1 MDILVIEDIS
11 FSRKLIEN
19 QLKSLGHSVISVS
32 GGYEALEVLDS
43 SQTVNLV
50 VCDLYLADMTGFHIF
65 QECEKL
71 FNARGNDQIGPPFVL
86 LTSSKNQRDLD
97 DAESMGF
104 VAALTK
110 PLDLQNLQ
118 EIINSLDSEH
128 ALIRQSQAKGKILL
142 ADAKGVISKLMQN
155 IMEGTGYTFLFS
167 QSGQE
172 CLSSLAEYRN
182 IKLIV
187 SELELPDT
195 NALKLI
201 AKARVDQEEAG
212 KRMPPFVLMTENQDS
227 ELIQAARMANFA
239 DIVLPPLEK
248 YAVKQKMIQQLFKGE
263 ESLKSKHRTIL
274 LIDDIHFHCVMTRVA
289 LHQSPVVQNG
299 KYEIITVDSGE
310 AAINHLK
317 TDPNIC
323 LVVSDYFLPD
333 MTGIEIYQNV
343 RTIFEKN
350 SQLGGVTASMP
361 PFVLVTTSEDEVIH
375 YKALR
380 EGFQKVFTKPLDTKQ
395 FLVTINELLEKEL
408 QSETKAEVS
417 SSSSS

>member
-19 QLKSLGHSVISVS
+19 QLKSLRHSVISVS

-50 VCDLYLADMTGFHIF
+50 VCDLYLADMTGFQIF

-71 FNARGNDQIGPPFVL
+71 YNARGNDQLGPPFIL

-104 VAALTK
+104 VAALSK

-128 ALIRQSQAKGKILL
+128 ALIRQNQAKGKILL
-142 ADAKGVISKLMQN
+142 ADAEGVISKLMQN
-155 IMEGTGYTFLFS
+155 IMEGSGYTFLFS
-167 QSGQE
+167 QTGQE

-195 NALKLI
+195 NALKLL
-201 AKARVDQEEAG
+201 AKARVAQEEAG
-212 KRMPPFVLMTENQDS
+212 KPMPPFVLMTEKQNSD
-227 ELIQAARMANFA
+227 LIQAAQMANFA

-263 ESLKSKHRTIL
+263 DTIKSKHRTIL

-289 LHQSPVVQNG
+289 LHQSPVVQDG

-317 TDPNIC
+317 TDPSIC
-323 LVVSDYFLPD
+323 LVISDYFLPD
-333 MTGIEIYQNV
+333 MTGIEIYQKL
-343 RTIFEKN
+343 RHIFEKN
-350 SQLGGVTASMP
+350 SQLGGITASLP

-375 YKALR
+375 YKAVR
-380 EGFQKVFTKPLDTKQ
+380 EGFRKVFTKPLDTKQ
-395 FLVTINELLEKEL
+395 FLTAINELLENDR
-408 QSETKAEVS
+408 QGDVRAEVS
-417 SSSSS
+417 SSS